1 MEKVEEQIEVLK
13 KFAKDYPIPWE
24 TICELLGVEDDGLK
38 FEGPVFQALKNQ
50 LVNEAQMA
58 FRAGTFAREQLNQST
73 VKIEQLRRNIENTL
87 KIEHRW
93 ISDTAEDKE
102 GNKANKKF
110 NKMINDNLEYYVEKL
125 KEGFTPEKIPGEKKG
140 FEPAPSPKPP
150 SEETTKD

>member
-1 MEKVEEQIEVLK
+1 MEKVEEQVEALK

-73 VKIEQLRRNIENTL
+73 VKIEQLRRNIENTSNL
-87 KIEHRW
+87 FNRMGSYRYSEF
-93 ISDTAEDKE
+93 SEDTEEAS
-102 GNKANKKF
+102 KKDREYYG
-110 NKMINDNLEYYVEKL
+110 KVLGNLEYYVEKL
-125 KEGFTPEKIPGEKKG
+125 KEET
-140 FEPAPSPKPP
+140 
-150 SEETTKD
+150 EEMLKE